1 MNVNNVRM
9 ESVDVITDVLIDCP
23 VATVSAF
30 ASDPGNAM
38 EWYANIK
45 SMQWKTP
52 KPMAIGSRIAFVARF
67 LGKKLEYTY
76 EIAEFIPGERFVMR
90 TADGLFPM
98 ETTYAREKVAE
109 RQTRMTL
116 RNRGTPSGFSKI
128 FAPVMA
134 FAMRR
139 ENKKDLTRLKRILD
153 RIVSR
158 RACPKIAEDIFRPG
172 VNTQSFL
179 KLSTGFAMA
188 AWTDCQL
195 TVKRAITSATNP
207 DNKKIPAVIS
217 MRYAKF

>member
-1 MNVNNVRM
+1 
-9 ESVDVITDVLIDCP
+9 
-23 VATVSAF
+23 
-30 ASDPGNAM
+30 M

-52 KPMAIGSRIAFVARF
+52 KPMAFGSRIAFVARF

-139 ENKKDLTRLKRILD
+139 ENKKDLTRLKADTGAELLAVGRVRKSPRIFSGPALTLNRFSNCLPGSPWQPGLTASLPLREQSQVLRILTTKKY
-153 RIVSR
+153 R
-158 RACPKIAEDIFRPG
+158 R
-172 VNTQSFL
+172 
-179 KLSTGFAMA
+179 
-188 AWTDCQL
+188 
-195 TVKRAITSATNP
+195 
-207 DNKKIPAVIS
+207 
-217 MRYAKF
+217 

>member
-139 ENKKDLTRLKRILD
+139 ENKKDLTRLKADTGAELLAVGRVRKSPRIYSDPALTLNRFSNCLPGSPWQPGLTASLPLREQSQVLRILTTKKY
-153 RIVSR
+153 R
-158 RACPKIAEDIFRPG
+158 R
-172 VNTQSFL
+172 
-179 KLSTGFAMA
+179 
-188 AWTDCQL
+188 
-195 TVKRAITSATNP
+195 
-207 DNKKIPAVIS
+207 
-217 MRYAKF
+217 